1 MKCVSY
7 RNLERAGRLG
17 NQLWEIASTVGIART
32 HKLQPAFPAD
42 WSYRP
47 YFNVPDEFFVE
58 EFEDDVDATHFVP
71 HMDVRCKSYLQ
82 DFNLFRSVGDEVK
95 EWFKPSVHAVEVLDK
110 HLGDSG
116 QVWIKDIAPEA
127 TSLHVRRGDNV
138 THPPGFHPLTTI
150 RYYQEAAKL
159 FRDNKIVV
167 FSDDI
172 LWCEETLPDALER
185 DDLLFVKNG
194 PTRGR
199 DYVPEEYLAD
209 PALDWIDLQLMAS
222 CTQHIIANSSYSW
235 WGAFLSDNG
244 RVAYPS
250 VWYGNKLRY
259 INWKLMIPETWEM
272 VKC

>member
-1 MKCVSY
+1 MRYVSY

-17 NQLWEIASTVGIART
+17 NQLWEIASTVGIARAQ
-32 HKLQPAFPAD
+32 KLQPAFPAD

-58 EFEDDVDATHFVP
+58 EFENDVDATRFVP
-71 HMDVRCKSYLQ
+71 HMDDRCKPYLQ
-82 DFNLFRSVGDEVK
+82 DLGLFYAIRDQSK
-95 EWFKPSVHAVEVLDK
+95 QWFKPSKLALDVLDR
-110 HLGDSG
+110 HLENTG
-116 QVWIKDIAPEA
+116 QQWITEDEYV
-127 TSLHVRRGDNV
+127 SLHVRRGDNV

-150 RYYQEAAKL
+150 RYYQQAANL
-159 FRDNKIVV
+159 FPDDKIVV

-172 LWCEETLPDALER
+172 PWCEETLPDALRR
-185 DDLLFVKNG
+185 DDLLFMKNG

-209 PALDWIDLQLMAS
+209 PAMDWIDLQLMAL
-222 CTQHIIANSSYSW
+222 CRHHIIANSSYSW
-235 WGAFLSDNG
+235 WGAFLTDDG
-244 RVAYPS
+244 RVVYPS

-259 INWKLMIPETWEM
+259 INWKLMIPDTWEM